1 MQREEQ
7 PVMTTG
13 LERIAAKAR
22 GEAKL
27 RFTLLAH
34 HIAQERVWTNLN
46 QIPKR
51 SAPGIDGQTVEAA
64 LSNFNC

>member
-22 GEAKL
+22 GEPTL
-27 RFTLLAH
+27 GFTSLAH
-34 HIAQERVWTNLN
+34 HNN
-46 QIPKR
+46 
-51 SAPGIDGQTVEAA
+51 PGAGVDESESDT
-64 LSNFNC
+64 